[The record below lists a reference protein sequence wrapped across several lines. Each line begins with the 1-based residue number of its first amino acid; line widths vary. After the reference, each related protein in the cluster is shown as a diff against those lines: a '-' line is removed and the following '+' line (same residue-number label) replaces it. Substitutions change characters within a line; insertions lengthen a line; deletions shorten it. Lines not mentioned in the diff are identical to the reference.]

1 MLILV
6 NGITSSMF
14 DYSSTILDTNNLPIK
29 FKNYIESLP
38 NGYHIKYSEGLDKL
52 GEEFSVLE
60 YSPIIL
66 PKSFLTSDA
75 KIDKIIS
82 MDYYIRKE

>member
-14 DYSSTILDTNNLPIK
+14 DYSSTILDTNKLPIK

-38 NGYHIKYSEGLDKL
+38 NGFTAVHFK
-52 GEEFSVLE
+52 VM
-60 YSPIIL
+60 
-66 PKSFLTSDA
+66 KS
-75 KIDKIIS
+75 
-82 MDYYIRKE
+82 Y